1 MVAVEGIAIAI
12 IAVASIAGMYVVMS
26 SNYDVLEVFN
36 TIAREER
43 ESGQED
49 VDLNIERRS
58 DGSDKVYIKN
68 KSPTPVK
75 ITEMR
80 ILDDDGNLVR
90 TCQVDV
96 SFSGGEKRDIAD
108 LVKPISKSGNYSF
121 VANAADTKLNTAI
134 HTCIDDFDG

>member
-1 MVAVEGIAIAI
+1 MVVVEGIAIAI

-49 VDLNIERRS
+49 VDLNINK
-58 DGSDKVYIKN
+58 DGKVYIKN

-96 SFSGGEKRDIAD
+96 SFSGGKETLIADIA
-108 LVKPISKSGNYSF
+108 SSGGGYSF
-121 VANAADTKLNTAI
+121 TANTTDPALKSAI
-134 HTCIDDFDG
+134 QDCIDDFDG

>member
-12 IAVASIAGMYVVMS
+12 IAVASIAGMYIVMS

-49 VDLNIERRS
+49 VDLNINK
-58 DGSDKVYIKN
+58 DGKVYIKN

-75 ITEMR
+75 IVEMR

-96 SFSGGEKRDIAD
+96 SFSGGKETLIADIA
-108 LVKPISKSGNYSF
+108 SSGSGYSF
-121 VANAADTKLNTAI
+121 TANTTDPVLNNAI
-134 HTCIDDFDG
+134 YDCIDDFDG